1 MTLAKPFRRCAL
13 VARLALCGLLQGVVI
28 SDAAYAETAPLN
40 ASQSSRSYAVHIAE
54 ASQRFGIPEH
64 WIVAIMRA
72 ESAGAARVESA
83 KGAMGL
89 MQIMPDTWEELRVR
103 YGLGR
108 DPFDPRDNILAG
120 AAYLRELHDQFGS
133 PGFLAAYNAGPTRY
147 AEHVATGRPLPRETR
162 DYVAELAPLIGASV
176 ATERHEQ
183 SALLTVDWRAAPLFA
198 AHTDR
203 QTAADK
209 TDPSGDAD
217 AYPPHTS
224 GASDSLFPPHGTGDR
239 R

>member
-1 MTLAKPFRRCAL
+1 MSAARPSRRCAIMAKFL
-13 VARLALCGLLQGVVI
+13 LC
-28 SDAAYAETAPLN
+28 Y
-40 ASQSSRSYAVHIAE
+40 IAE
-54 ASQRFGIPEH
+54 AAQRFGVPAH
-64 WIVAIMRA
+64 WILAVMRR
-72 ESAGAARVESA
+72 ESTGDVRAVSER
-83 KGAMGL
+83 GAMGL
-89 MQIMPDTWEELRVR
+89 LQIMPDTWDELRAR

-120 AAYLRELHDQFGS
+120 AAYLRELHDRFGS

-147 AEHVATGRPLPRETR
+147 AEHLATGRPLPRETR
-162 DYVAELAPLIGASV
+162 DYVAALAPLVGAAI

-203 QTAADK
+203 HK
-209 TDPSGDAD
+209 STDEAPQSSSAD

-224 GASDSLFPPHGTGDR
+224 GASDSLFPPHGNGDR